1 MPNSDALIKVYAARR
16 WPWWRILLVSLLG
29 IAFFVFLV
37 HGASSLYEDPNNV
50 RAYRNDTV
58 VRVSAVFWGAV
69 LAPYLLFLQA
79 LVTLQAIGRVPVLVL
94 FTRGGVRHVA
104 SWLGWH
110 RLSQHRMAL
119 PKTGALKVF
128 TMQADPFKRQLV
140 QVRCAGKMTR
150 VQSYGVISEEDLAV
164 VEAWVSGPGRT

>member
-1 MPNSDALIKVYAARR
+1 MSRAVHLFG
-16 WPWWRILLVSLLG
+16 LVFML
-29 IAFFVFLV
+29 
-37 HGASSLYEDPNNV
+37 
-50 RAYRNDTV
+50 
-58 VRVSAVFWGAV
+58 
-69 LAPYLLFLQA
+69 PYLLLLLL